1 LTKEFPFV
9 RHAMYTRLREIGT
22 TLPNRSGSVLSISHS
37 TNLISLMGLKATS
50 VTEANYP
57 DVNILNLPYPDESF
71 DFVLS
76 DQVYE
81 HIEGNPQQATD
92 ECLRVL
98 KPGGIMVHTTC
109 FNMGYHGPG
118 DYWRYTPEGLA
129 YLCRNASRVIEASGW
144 GHPFVFLFTFFG
156 FVWEPAP
163 AAKWHPMNWAATVRR
178 ASYDYVVW
186 VVAQK

>member
-1 LTKEFPFV
+1 MLQP
-9 RHAMYTRLREIGT
+9 T
-22 TLPNRSGSVLSISHS
+22 T
-37 TNLISLMGLKATS
+37 

-98 KPGGIMVHTTC
+98 RPGGIMVHTTC
-109 FNMGYHGPG
+109 FTVPYHGPG

-144 GHPFVFLFTFFG
+144 GNPFVPLVTFLGLTRSP
-156 FVWEPAP
+156 VPTSR
-163 AAKWHPMNWAATVRR
+163 WHPMNRLATYRR
-178 ASYDYVVW
+178 HSYDFMVW